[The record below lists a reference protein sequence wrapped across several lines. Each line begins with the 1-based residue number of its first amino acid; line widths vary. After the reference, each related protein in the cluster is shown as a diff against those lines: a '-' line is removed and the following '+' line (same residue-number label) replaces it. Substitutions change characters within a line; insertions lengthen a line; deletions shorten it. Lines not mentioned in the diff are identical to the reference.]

1 MAASFSLFTHIGL
14 GQVSSGSGTAG
25 KIPVWTGA
33 HSQADSVITQS
44 GSNIGIGTAAPTA
57 LLSVN
62 SGTASP
68 AILARDTVNG
78 PAVWGVGNT
87 GFGLRGD
94 STSYVG
100 VAGLS
105 TNSVGVA
112 GAGPIIGVFGTSS
125 PGTGVY
131 GASTDGYGGYF
142 TSQASAGL
150 VGESTV
156 AGGAGGVF
164 TATLGALSVGLVA
177 HGQTGAL
184 LNAQSANVTVA
195 GDGLDVGGAGGFSDA
210 VYAAQ
215 PSGDMNYSFYGN
227 AHIHGSN
234 LAADD
239 HEIEV
244 VYQGAMPL
252 ALGRVVALDPA
263 NVRGGPLGVVPA
275 TADNADA
282 AIGVI
287 SYRLTTG
294 LVNGVVKPGIDGKA
308 TAVQPGDR
316 AYLTILGRVA
326 MALPPG
332 AKVGT
337 RLAVGADG
345 AAVVAAAGA
354 IPFGRVASQ
363 PDATGRGDV
372 LVNFK

>member
-1 MAASFSLFTHIGL
+1 MNSLCKSLLLIRTFVMAASFTLFTHMGL
-14 GQVSSGSGTAG
+14 GQVNSGSGTAG

-33 HSQADSVITQS
+33 HSQGNSVITQS
-44 GSNIGIGTAAPTA
+44 GSKIGIGTAAPTA

-100 VAGLS
+100 VAGHS
-105 TNSVGVA
+105 TNFVGVT
-112 GAGPIIGVFGTSS
+112 GSGPIIGVFGASS

-131 GASTDGYGGYF
+131 GASTDG
-142 TSQASAGL
+142 AGL
-150 VGESTV
+150 V
-156 AGGAGGVF
+156 AQ
-164 TATLGALSVGLVA
+164 
-177 HGQTGAL
+177 GQTGAV

-215 PSGDMNYSFYGN
+215 PSGDANYSFYGY

-252 ALGRVVALDPA
+252 ALGRVVALDPV

-275 TADNADA
+275 TADNADV

-354 IPFGRVASQ
+354 TPFGRVASQ

>member
-1 MAASFSLFTHIGL
+1 
-14 GQVSSGSGTAG
+14 
-25 KIPVWTGA
+25 
-33 HSQADSVITQS
+33 
-44 GSNIGIGTAAPTA
+44 
-57 LLSVN
+57 
-62 SGTASP
+62 
-68 AILARDTVNG
+68 
-78 PAVWGVGNT
+78 VGNT

-94 STSYVG
+94 STSFVG

-105 TNSVGVA
+105 TNSIGVA
-112 GAGPIIGVFGTSS
+112 GVGPIIGVFG
-125 PGTGVY
+125 
-131 GASTDGYGGYF
+131 
-142 TSQASAGL
+142 
-150 VGESTV
+150 ESTV
-156 AGGAGGVF
+156 AGGEGGVF
-164 TATLGALSVGLVA
+164 TATLGTLSVGLVA

-184 LNAQSANVTVA
+184 LNAQSANVTAA

-210 VYAAQ
+210 VYAAE
-215 PSGDMNYSFYGN
+215 PSGDMNYSFYGY

-234 LAADD
+234 LTADD

-263 NVRGGPLGVVPA
+263 NLRGGPLGVVPA

-308 TAVQPGDR
+308 TAVQPGDW

-354 IPFGRVASQ
+354 TAFGRVASQ